1 MKAFDGFTKLT
12 NFYFQINYEPGDHV
26 GIVPANSKE
35 IVDGVLNKLT
45 GIENP
50 DDVVQL
56 EILNEKHTQNG
67 LLIVLWKQKVFKFSF
82 S

>member
-1 MKAFDGFTKLT
+1 M
-12 NFYFQINYEPGDHV
+12 

-50 DDVVQL
+50 DDIVQL

-67 LLIVLWKQKVFKFSF
+67 LFS
-82 S
+82 